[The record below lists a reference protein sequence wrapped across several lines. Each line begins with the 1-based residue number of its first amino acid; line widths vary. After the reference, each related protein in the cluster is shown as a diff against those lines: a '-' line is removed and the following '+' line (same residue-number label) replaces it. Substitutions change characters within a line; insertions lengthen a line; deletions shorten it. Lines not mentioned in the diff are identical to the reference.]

1 MPRSVNNVA
10 SRARR
15 KKVLKRA
22 KGFVGGRSRLFR
34 TAMETVK
41 RAQVYA
47 TRDRKVKKRDFRQL
61 WTARINAACRMCGMK
76 YSEFIYALK
85 ACDVTLNRKS
95 LAEIAVRDLES
106 FKKIVELVKDKAP
119 VAAN

>member
-41 RAQVYA
+41 RARVYA
-47 TRDRKVKKRDFRQL
+47 TRDRKVRKRDFRSL
-61 WTARINAACRMCGMK
+61 WTTRINAACRMCGMK
-76 YSEFIYALK
+76 YSEFIFALK
-85 ACDVTLNRKS
+85 ASEVTLNRKS
-95 LAEIAVRDLES
+95 LAEIAVRDFES
-106 FKKIVELVKDKAP
+106 FQKIVELVKDKAP
-119 VAAN
+119 VVKI